1 MTRTIQALA
10 AMVIIFLIGSTQMAQ
25 AIRDQVG
32 QRITPWV
39 HGTLD
44 IHQISTGRGNAA
56 LVVMPDG
63 TTLLIDAGAVS
74 TTPFADPRPNGTR
87 SPAGWI
93 AYYIDHVL

>member
-1 MTRTIQALA
+1 MTRTIPSLA
-10 AMVIIFLIGSTQMAQ
+10 ATVIIFLIANTQMAQ
-25 AIRDQVG
+25 SIRDQVG

-63 TTLLIDAGAVS
+63 TTLLEEPSV
-74 TTPFADPRPNGTR
+74 R
-87 SPAGWI
+87 SEQRSN
-93 AYYIDHVL
+93 